1 MRRFARSL
9 AENPWIVLAASLA
22 ITVWLGFYAWQ
33 IRIESALD
41 TVLPRGDPAVAYYDQ
56 VRATFGSDDVGVVGV
71 LAPDGSDVLAPATLS
86 KIARITL
93 ELGKLPGIE
102 TVLSLTNTVDVA
114 ADVFTPPKLLPK
126 IPPDPEEVAA
136 LRAKLDAVPLYR
148 KNLVSDDYRGTAIN
162 IFFESLSEDA
172 YAQTRLDEQI
182 MALLDRETGPERFFY
197 TGASHIKQQAVELMR
212 RDLYRFTP
220 LALLLVI
227 VTLWLSFRTKR
238 GVMVPLLSVVTALV
252 WTLGI
257 MVLTGHTITLGT
269 FVLPPL
275 LLVVGSSYA
284 IHVMARYYE
293 QTEGYTDR
301 VEVVVRAFERV
312 WVPLLISAL
321 TTVIGFGSLM
331 VNRIPAIF
339 EFGQFAVVGIVALA
353 VTTLL
358 PLHATLA
365 IMPVERV
372 AARAAGG
379 TPTLDRVLAW
389 IGWAA
394 SYARRPILW
403 GAIAVAAISLLMLRQ
418 IQVDSDFLYYFT
430 PSARV
435 RIDNEAINDKIVG
448 SNPFYIV
455 IEGQP
460 GTLRRWE
467 VLKLVKDLQ
476 AYLGT
481 RPGITSTLSVVDYLE
496 LLESGLNRASGGDL
510 VINDAGELVKP
521 EPPKPFWEVP
531 ANLEPVL
538 KMVSTSPDTFKNV
551 VTPDFAKASIL
562 VRTKLSGS
570 RSIEATLAG
579 VRAYVEEHFPKE
591 LPVRLT
597 GTLVLLTGTTSDIV
611 AGQIESL
618 TIALGVIFIVM
629 SAMFLSARIG
639 LLAILPNVLPI
650 LIFFGV
656 MAQLGILLNL
666 GTSLIAAIS
675 LGIAV
680 DSTIH
685 YMARL
690 NLELKGETDQAAAIT
705 RTLRTVGVPIVYT
718 TIALFFGF
726 LTFAFSSF
734 VPIQDFGVLAGITMA
749 TSLVANL
756 VLLPAVLGTTKII
769 TLWDLVG
776 VKLGEDPARTIPL
789 FAGLRPSQARV
800 VVLMAE
806 VKKFGAGDLV
816 VRTGDPGE
824 EMYVILE
831 GKAEVWAGQGGG
843 RRKILE
849 LKRGDVFGEMGFV
862 RRSER
867 TADVVAKSEVEVL
880 AVDQR
885 FLERVQR
892 RYPRIAS
899 KVFLNLTRLLSNSLE
914 RTTQQVVAARA

>member
-1 MRRFARSL
+1 L
-9 AENPWIVLAASLA
+9 PK
-22 ITVWLGFYAWQ
+22 GD
-33 IRIESALD
+33 ES
-41 TVLPRGDPAVAYYDQ
+41 VAYYDQ

-71 LAPDGSDVLAPATLS
+71 LAPDLFATSTLE
-86 KIARITL
+86 KIHRVTL
-93 ELGKLPGIE
+93 ELGKIPGVE
-102 TVLSLTNTVDVA
+102 TVLSLTNTVDVG

-136 LRAKLDAVPLYR
+136 LRKKLEAVPLYR
-148 KNLVSDDYRGTAIN
+148 KNLVNDDYTGTAIN
-162 IFFESLSEDA
+162 IFFKQLSDTDYE
-172 YAQTRLDEQI
+172 QLRIDEQI
-182 MALLDRETGPERFFY
+182 MALIDREAGPERFFF
-197 TGASHIKQQAVELMR
+197 TGAAHVKDEAVGLMR
-212 RDLYRFTP
+212 YDLYRFTP
-220 LALLLVI
+220 IAILLVI

-238 GVMVPLLSVVTALV
+238 GVVLPFLSVVTALV

-257 MVLTGHTITLGT
+257 MVLAGRSITLGT

-293 QTEGYTDR
+293 QTEGRTDR

-321 TTVIGFGSLM
+321 VTVIGFGSLM

-339 EFGQFAVVGIVALA
+339 ELGAFAVVGILCLA

-358 PLHATLA
+358 PLHASLA
-365 IMPVERV
+365 ILPTERV
-372 AARAAGG
+372 ARHAGRG
-379 TPTLDRVLAW
+379 TPLLDRVLAW
-389 IGWAA
+389 LGRAA
-394 SYARRPILW
+394 TYARRPILW
-403 GAIAVAAISLLMLRQ
+403 GALVVAVVSVFMLQ
-418 IQVDSDFLYYFT
+418 KINVDSDFLYYFT

-435 RIDNEAINDKIVG
+435 RIDNQTINEQIVG
-448 SNPFYIV
+448 SNPFYVV
-455 IEGQP
+455 IEAQP

-467 VLKLVKDLQ
+467 VLKLVKELQ
-476 AYLGT
+476 RFLESQ
-481 RPGITSTLSVVDYLE
+481 PGITSTVSIVDYLE
-496 LLESGLNRASGGDL
+496 LLESGLNSASGGDL
-510 VINDAGELVKP
+510 VVGPDGQLTAP
-521 EPPKPFWEVP
+521 EPPKPFWEMP

-538 KMVSTSPDTFKNV
+538 KMVSTSPSTFKNV

-562 VRTKLSGS
+562 VRTRLSGS
-570 RSIEATLAG
+570 RSIEQTLDR
-579 VRAYVEEHFPKE
+579 VRSFVSAHFPQD

-629 SAMFLSARIG
+629 SAMFLSMRIG
-639 LLAILPNVLPI
+639 FLAILPNVLPI

-690 NLELKGETDQAAAIT
+690 NLELKGETDQTAAIT
-705 RTLRTVGVPIVYT
+705 RALRTVGIPIVYT
-718 TIALFFGF
+718 TVALFFGF

-734 VPIQDFGVLAGITMA
+734 VPIQNFGVLTGITMA

-756 VLLPAVLGTTKII
+756 VLLPTLLGTTKII
-769 TLWDLVG
+769 TIWDLVG

-806 VKKFGAGDLV
+806 AKKFRGGEMIV
-816 VRTGDPGE
+816 HTGDPGE
-824 EMYVILE
+824 EMYVILD
-831 GKAEVWAGQGGG
+831 GKAEVFAGQGSS
-843 RRKILE
+843 RRKLIE

-862 RRSER
+862 RGSER
-867 TADVVAKSEVEVL
+867 TADVVAATDVEVL
-880 AVDQR
+880 AVDQT
-885 FLERVQR
+885 FLERVQW

-899 KVFLNLTRLLSNSLE
+899 KVFLNLTRILSNSLE
-914 RTTQQVVAARA
+914 RTTRQVVAASAARA